1 MIILVTGPPA
11 AGKSI
16 VSEKLAEIIHRPAI
30 ISGDE
35 ISHFPRGVNSRPWES
50 SEAENLF
57 WKNVFSLIENFEQAN
72 YSIILDYVILRKWAL
87 EIKKQ
92 FPNSEIKYAILSA
105 PIRVL
110 LQRDSARPPAI
121 QQESRIPIVHQQF
134 EQDEFYHS
142 FRIRAEELHL
152 NLKAIAESILS
163 EDRFYLSPIS
173 PAQFSGDFD

>member
-16 VSEKLAEIIHRPAI
+16 VSEKLAEIVNRPAI
-30 ISGDE
+30 IPGDE
-35 ISHFPRGVNSRPWES
+35 ISHFPRGVKTRPWES
-50 SEAENLF
+50 SEAESLF
-57 WKNVFSLIENFEQAN
+57 WKNVFNLMENFEAAN

-87 EIKKQ
+87 EIRRQ

-110 LQRDSARPPAI
+110 LERDRARPSAI

-152 NLKAIAESILS
+152 DLEAVVESILS
-163 EDRFYLSPIS
+163 DDRFYLSPIS
-173 PAQFSGDFD
+173 SAQFSGDFD